1 MSLAAVT
8 GLEPHSLLCKRLGGI
23 GESIDYLR
31 QKQLGLDRC
40 VDFIGIYGQY
50 RKCL

>member
-1 MSLAAVT
+1 MSLATVT

-31 QKQLGLDRC
+31 QKQLGLDHC
-40 VDFIGIYGQY
+40 FDFVGSCGQY

>member
-40 VDFIGIYGQY
+40 FDFVGSCGQY

>member
-1 MSLAAVT
+1 MSLAAVA

-40 VDFIGIYGQY
+40 FDFVGICG
-50 RKCL
+50 

>member
-1 MSLAAVT
+1 MSPAAVT

-31 QKQLGLDRC
+31 QEQLDPDRYF
-40 VDFIGIYGQY
+40 DFVGIYGQD
-50 RKCL
+50 RKCI

>member
-23 GESIDYLR
+23 GESFDYLR
-31 QKQLGLDRC
+31 QKQLGLDRWI
-40 VDFIGIYGQY
+40 DFVGVYGH
-50 RKCL
+50 

>member
-1 MSLAAVT
+1 MSLATVT

-40 VDFIGIYGQY
+40 FDFVGICG
-50 RKCL
+50 